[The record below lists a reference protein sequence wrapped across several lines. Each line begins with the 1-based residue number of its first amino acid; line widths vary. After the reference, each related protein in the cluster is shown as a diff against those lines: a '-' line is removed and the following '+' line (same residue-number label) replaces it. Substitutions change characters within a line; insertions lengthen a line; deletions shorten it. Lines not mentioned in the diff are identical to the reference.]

1 MGPLSILCFVYGIS
15 LFYRGMIAV
24 IAPELSTDLALDESS
39 LGLLSSTFFIS
50 FAIAQVPCGLALDR
64 LGERLTI
71 GLFMWFSVLGAV
83 IFCMADGYALA
94 FVGQAFIG
102 IGCAPVFTGS
112 MLFIGRRYRPEQFAY
127 ITAVVIA
134 FGSVGDLLGTK
145 PLALLAQWLG
155 WRNALLVPMALASI
169 AACCCLLWL
178 PKDHTTGEKEPL
190 VSMLSGMGRV
200 ITVRELWLIMPMF
213 LISYAVLM
221 AIRGL
226 WSGPYLAEVFDL
238 NTAQRGSII
247 LAMSVAMALGTFML
261 GYLDRLLKRTKG
273 LVIASSIATLIP
285 LLLLTVYPGEGP
297 RFAMGAFIALG
308 LFGFSYPL
316 LMSHCRTF
324 LAPAYRGRGMAVLTA
339 LSFIGV
345 ALVQSISGWMI
356 ESAAAMGLAPLEQY
370 RLLFIL
376 LATLLALA
384 ILVYAFSQPE
394 GSADQPALGLVVRG
408 SKRKAAPRVRCNP
421 RLR

>member
-64 LGERLTI
+64 LGGRLTI
-71 GLFMWFSVLGAV
+71 GLFMWFSVLGTV

-94 FVGQAFIG
+94 FVGQVFIG

-134 FGSVGDLLGTK
+134 LGSFGDLLGTK

-155 WRNALLVPMALASI
+155 WRHALLVPMALAAIGASF
-169 AACCCLLWL
+169 CLLWL
-178 PKDHTTGEKEPL
+178 PKDSHHGEKQPL
-190 VSMLSGMGRV
+190 AFMLRGMGRV
-200 ITVRELWLIMPMF
+200 ITVRGLWLIMPMF
-213 LISYAVLM
+213 LVSYAMLM

-226 WSGPYLAEVFDL
+226 WSGPYLADVFGL
-238 NTAQRGSII
+238 NAAERGSIL

-261 GYLDRLLKRTKG
+261 GYLDRLLKRTKS
-273 LVIASSIATLIP
+273 LVIASSMATLIP
-285 LLLLTVYPGEGP
+285 LLLLAVYPGESP
-297 RFAMGAFIALG
+297 PFAMGAFIAVG

-324 LAPAYRGRGMAVLTA
+324 LAPAYLGRGMAILTA

-384 ILVYAFSQPE
+384 IVVYAFSRPE

-408 SKRKAAPRVRCNP
+408 SKRKAAPP
-421 RLR
+421 SAL

>member
-24 IAPELSTDLALDESS
+24 IAPELATDLALNESS

-50 FAIAQVPCGLALDR
+50 FAAAQVPCGLALDR

-71 GLFMWFSVLGAV
+71 GFFMWFSVLGAV
-83 IFCMADGYALA
+83 IFCMADRYVLA
-94 FVGQAFIG
+94 FVGQVFIG

-112 MLFIGRRYRPEQFAY
+112 MLFISRRYRPEQFAY

-155 WRNALLVPMALASI
+155 WRNALLVPMLLTSI
-169 AACCCLLWL
+169 VACCCLLWL
-178 PKDHTTGEKEPL
+178 PKDHTNGEKQPL
-190 VSMLSGMGRV
+190 VSMLSGMWRV
-200 ITVRELWLIMPMF
+200 VTVRELWLIMPMF

-238 NTAQRGSII
+238 STAQRGSII
-247 LAMSVAMALGTFML
+247 LAMSVAMALGTFTL
-261 GYLDRLLKRTKG
+261 GYLDQLLRRTKR

-297 RFAMGAFIALG
+297 RFAMGAFCCFGSVWVQLPVVDVALSDLSG
-308 LFGFSYPL
+308 ARLSGSGYGRFDSAEL
-316 LMSHCRTF
+316 
-324 LAPAYRGRGMAVLTA
+324 YRGSPCAEH
-339 LSFIGV
+339 
-345 ALVQSISGWMI
+345 Q
-356 ESAAAMGLAPLEQY
+356 
-370 RLLFIL
+370 RL
-376 LATLLALA
+376 
-384 ILVYAFSQPE
+384 
-394 GSADQPALGLVVRG
+394 DD
-408 SKRKAAPRVRCNP
+408 
-421 RLR
+421 

>member
-15 LFYRGMIAV
+15 LFYRGMISV
-24 IAPELSTDLALDESS
+24 IAPELSTDLALDEGS

-50 FAIAQVPCGLALDR
+50 FAIAQVPSGLALDR
-64 LGERLTI
+64 LGGRLTI
-71 GLFMWFSVLGAV
+71 GLFMWFAVLGTAV
-83 IFCMADGYALA
+83 FWMADGYALA
-94 FVGQAFIG
+94 LVGQVLIG

-127 ITAVVIA
+127 ITAIVIA
-134 FGSVGDLLGTK
+134 LGSVGDLLGTT

-155 WRNALLVPMALASI
+155 WRNALLVPMALAAV

-178 PKDHTTGEKEPL
+178 PEDYTHGEKQPL
-190 VSMLSGMGRV
+190 VFMLRGMGRV

-226 WSGPYLAEVFDL
+226 WSGPYLADVFDL
-238 NTAQRGSII
+238 NTAERGSII

-273 LVIASSIATLIP
+273 LVIVSSIATLIP

-297 RFAMGAFIALG
+297 RFAMGAFIAVG

-324 LAPAYRGRGMAVLTA
+324 LAPAYQGRGMAILTA

-356 ESAAAMGLAPLEQY
+356 ESVAAMGLAPLEQY

-376 LATLLALA
+376 LAMLLALA
-384 ILVYAFSQPE
+384 ALAYAFSRSE
-394 GSADQPALGLVVRG
+394 GNADQPALGLVVRG
-408 SKRKAAPRVRCNP
+408 SKRRAAPRVRCNP